1 MKRFLI
7 LLIAFIVFL
16 NVVMFLIAG
25 IMAALGAN
33 VGPVELAV
41 FLLVAIGVAIF
52 GTKKVARRLDQT
64 AKEPPTYG

>member
-7 LLIAFIVFL
+7 LLIAFVVFL
-16 NVVMFLIAG
+16 NVVMLLIAG

-33 VGPVELAV
+33 VGPVELAL

-52 GTKKVARRLDQT
+52 GTKKVARRLDQA

>member
-7 LLIAFIVFL
+7 LVVAFVVFF
-16 NVVMFLIAG
+16 NVGMFLVAA
-25 IMAALGAN
+25 IMTAFGTN

-52 GTKKVARRLDQT
+52 GTKKVARRLDQA